1 MPDQFTKLAQEF
13 NQTAANVGA
22 GEGNWQMTV
31 AKYLLL
37 MRHKTETPEQ
47 KQQLTGTML
56 DAAIDRMEKIVKSLP
71 QMSMYSP
78 STLESLYGVFRP
90 LAAPENSA
98 FMPQG
103 ASQRVVDATLEMVRV
118 LEAYEKHNNVT
129 SEHYTN
135 IRKNYTDFSF
145 FMLETAEVIQAAEAQ
160 RSSTT
165 QSDITLGKPPNIKS
179 RLGKPS

>member
-13 NQTAANVGA
+13 NDSAVNVGA
-22 GEGNWQMTV
+22 GNGNWQMTI

-37 MRHKTETPEQ
+37 MRHKTDTPEQ

-56 DAAIDRMEKIVKSLP
+56 DAAIERLEKVVAALP

-98 FMPQG
+98 FLPQD
-103 ASQRVVDATLEMVRV
+103 ASQRIADATLSLVRV
-118 LEAYEKHNNVT
+118 LETYEKHDRVA

-135 IRKNYTDFSF
+135 IRKNYSDFSF
-145 FMLETAEVIQAAEAQ
+145 FMLETAEVIKATEAQ
-160 RSSTT
+160 RASST
-165 QSDITLGKPPNIKS
+165 QNDITLGKPPNIKS